1 MQTQKQVG
9 SHNCRIRRRRQD
21 KQSVILPH
29 RQCWRHGIHWA
40 IPHIWQIFDI
50 WYLTNEL
57 RNMFIITATPIY
69 KAVQSWRKF
78 IRRTA
83 HNGYNAL
90 GTCKST
96 LGVRCKSWNKQLG
109 CKEAKNWHMP
119 SLPSKL
125 LLHCHQG
132 WPWQSSQNETENTIQ
147 SVPQQVDRSAC
158 KTFRCSSCRLLV
170 AEIHV

>member
-1 MQTQKQVG
+1 MQTQKQA

-21 KQSVILPH
+21 KTKCNPTTQAMLKAWNPL
-29 RQCWRHGIHWA
+29 GYTT
-40 IPHIWQIFDI
+40 
-50 WYLTNEL
+50 YLTDLKWDEL
-57 RNMFIITATPIY
+57 RNMFITTATPIY

-96 LGVRCKSWNKQLG
+96 LAVRCKSWNKQLG

-132 WPWQSSQNETENTIQ
+132 WSWQSSENETENTSQ

-170 AEIHV
+170 AQIHV